1 MAKHDNSIPGRR
13 RPLRP
18 RPHPRPKVSGPRSVV
33 AKIAGNILARII
45 AEWLKDLLGDLWNKL
60 DWLWDEFGRF
70 F

>member
-1 MAKHDNSIPGRR
+1 M
-13 RPLRP
+13 
-18 RPHPRPKVSGPRSVV
+18 SGPRSVV